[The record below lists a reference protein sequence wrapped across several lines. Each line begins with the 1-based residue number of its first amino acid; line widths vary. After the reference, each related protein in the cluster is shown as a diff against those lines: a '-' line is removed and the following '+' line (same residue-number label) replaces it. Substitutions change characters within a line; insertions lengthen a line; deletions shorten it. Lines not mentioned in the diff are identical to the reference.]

1 MSLSPKRATAVGID
15 IGGTNIKIA
24 LVAEGPTLLARQLLQ
39 MSTKEKPEAT
49 TLRLSQAVRQIG
61 SASGPTLPATGPD
74 LPPAGRALP
83 PVGVGCAG
91 LIDAR
96 LGIVKVSPNLVAWD
110 NVPLASMLSK
120 ELGVRV
126 LLENDANVFSVAEG
140 FYGAASLARNA
151 VFVTLGTGVG
161 GGLKI
166 ENRMYTGSCGF
177 AGEIGHITVDPD
189 GPLCSCGNRGCLESF
204 AGSARI
210 VSRARTLIEEEG
222 KKKEWLSRGFSS
234 LDDLTAKDLG
244 EAAGQGNEIA
254 ERVFAEAGEY
264 LGIALAGVVNF
275 INPEIIV
282 IGGGVSKAGEP
293 LFRAARAMV
302 MRRAM
307 APSVKCVEIVPAK
320 FGEDAGVIGAAMMVL
335 RGEEG

>member
-1 MSLSPKRATAVGID
+1 MSLSPRRVTAVGVD

-24 LVAEGPTLLARQLLQ
+24 LVAEGPAILVRQLLP
-39 MSTKEKPEAT
+39 MSTDEKPEAT
-49 TLRLSQAVRQIG
+49 VLRLSRAVREIG
-61 SASGPTLPATGPD
+61 SEKA
-74 LPPAGRALP
+74 RALP

-96 LGIVKVSPNLVAWD
+96 LGTVKISPNLVTWE
-110 NVPLASMLSK
+110 NVPLVSMLSK

-126 LLENDANVFSVAEG
+126 VLENDANVFGVAEG
-140 FYGAASLARNA
+140 FYGAARSARNA

-161 GGLKI
+161 GSLKI

-204 AGSARI
+204 VGSARI
-210 VSRARTLIEEEG
+210 VRRARTLIEEEG
-222 KKKEWLSRGFSS
+222 KKDEWLSRGRSS

-244 EAAGQGNEIA
+244 EAAGEGNEIA
-254 ERVFAEAGEY
+254 ERVFVEAGEY
-264 LGIALAGVVNF
+264 LGIALAGVINF
-275 INPEIIV
+275 MNPEVIV

-293 LFRAARAMV
+293 LFRAARTTV
-302 MRRAM
+302 IRRAM

-320 FGEDAGVIGAAMMVL
+320 FGDDAGVVGAAMMVL
-335 RGEEG
+335 RAEEG